1 MEFDLIDIGLFSNIA
16 ETCSLTHGAER
27 SFLSVPSASTR
38 IRNIEE
44 RLGARLLYRSSHGV
58 TLTPAGHAFLHH
70 GRIVLQ
76 QLEHLRGDLQE
87 YAQGIKGHLRLVAT
101 TTSITEFLP
110 SVLRMYLGNHP
121 DVNIDLKEHLSRDIV
136 RAVHEGAT
144 DIGIV
149 ADIVHPQDLEV
160 LPYRQYRHV
169 LATAIKHP
177 LAKRKTIAFEETL
190 NFDYVGLL
198 EGSVMHAFLM
208 QAASELRRPLKI
220 RVQAGNFEALCRMI
234 ESNVGI
240 GLLPEPAAR
249 RHVRTSAI
257 HIIPL
262 NDDWALRKLL
272 ICARN
277 FKKLPM
283 FAKDLIDMLLAD
295 ATANQ
300 PSRK

>member
-1 MEFDLIDIGLFSNIA
+1 MEFDLIDISLFSNIA
-16 ETCSLTHGAER
+16 ETSSLTHGAER

-76 QLEHLRGDLQE
+76 QLEYLRGDLQE
-87 YAQGIKGHLRLVAT
+87 YAQGVKGHLRLFAT
-101 TTSITEFLP
+101 TTSVTEFLP
-110 SVLRMYLGNHP
+110 SVLRMYLGKHP
-121 DVNIDLKEHLSRDIV
+121 DVNVDLKEHLSRDIL
-136 RAVHEGAT
+136 RAVNDGTT

-149 ADIVHPQDLEV
+149 ADIAHPQGLEV

-169 LATAIKHP
+169 LATAVKHP
-177 LAKRKTIAFEETL
+177 LAKRKSIAFEETV
-190 NFDYVGLL
+190 NFDYVSLL

-208 QAASELRRPLKI
+208 QAAGQLHRSLKI

-249 RHVRTSAI
+249 RHVKTLAVR
-257 HIIPL
+257 IIPL
-262 NDDWALRKLL
+262 SDDWALRKLQ
-272 ICARN
+272 ICARS

-295 ATANQ
+295 AATKER
-300 PSRK
+300 SR